1 MVQRDP
7 PGLGQHQPPAAP
19 LEQVVPHGGLQRA
32 QLRRQGRGRQV
43 QPPRRAGQRALKR
56 HGAEQAQ
63 VMQVQVGHAI
73 ILSARTIKRK
83 TCHFLS
89 QSSRFIQLH
98 PSRHRSPA
106 MDIVLDFLATLAAQF
121 QRPTLAFLIGG
132 MLLAALGS
140 KLEIPE
146 QVYKWIVVVLL
157 LKIGLGAGI
166 AVREAD
172 IADLIL
178 PALVAGALGVG
189 IVLLGRF
196 VLVRIAGVPVDDGM
210 ATAGLFG
217 AVSASTLAA
226 GMMALDETG
235 TAYEAWLPALYPF
248 MDIPALIVAIV
259 LAHLARQKTEARD
272 VVVVG
277 GGAAALGG
285 APGGRARPPILG
297 AIVTDSLRSPAIS
310 AMLLGLALGL
320 FARPDPVY
328 AGFYEPLFRGLLSLL
343 MLIMGMEAW
352 ARLADL
358 RKVAHVYAVYALVMP
373 VVHGALGFAAGW
385 ALHVATGFSPG
396 GAVLLAVMAASSSDI
411 SGPPTLRAALPR
423 ANQAAYVGASTGIGT
438 PVAMLS
444 IPLWLALAEV
454 LMG

>member
-1 MVQRDP
+1 
-7 PGLGQHQPPAAP
+7 
-19 LEQVVPHGGLQRA
+19 
-32 QLRRQGRGRQV
+32 
-43 QPPRRAGQRALKR
+43 
-56 HGAEQAQ
+56 
-63 VMQVQVGHAI
+63 
-73 ILSARTIKRK
+73 
-83 TCHFLS
+83 
-89 QSSRFIQLH
+89 
-98 PSRHRSPA
+98 

-132 MLLAALGS
+132 MLLAAMGS

-146 QVYKWIVVVLL
+146 QVYRWIVVVLL

-172 IADLIL
+172 ISDLIL

-196 VLVRIAGVPVDDGM
+196 VLVRVARVAVDDGM

-226 GMMALDETG
+226 GMMALDENG
-235 TAYEAWLPALYPF
+235 TSYEAWLPALYPF

-259 LAHLARQKTEARD
+259 LAHLARQKAEARD
-272 VVVVG
+272 MVAVG
-277 GGAAALGG
+277 GGVAAMGG
-285 APGGRARPPILG
+285 GTGQPRARTPILG
-297 AIVTDSLRSPAIS
+297 VIVSDSLRSPAIS

-328 AGFYEPLFRGLLSLL
+328 TSFYEPMFRGLLSML

-352 ARLADL
+352 SRLADL

-385 ALHVATGFSPG
+385 ALYVTTGFSPG

-411 SGPPTLRAALPR
+411 SGPPTLRAALPK
-423 ANQAAYVGASTGIGT
+423 ANPAAYIGASTGIGT
-438 PVAMLS
+438 PIAMLS
-444 IPLWLALAEV
+444 IPLWLALAET
-454 LMG
+454 LMA